1 MDKYVIDDP
10 SSLGWE
16 YDDETGRWL
25 WGGGSSSSGGGDGD
39 GGGGIPEAPV
49 TGKQFGR
56 QSAGW
61 TEIATDYLKIETDPT
76 VPDHVKNI
84 SEADINKWNSGTG
97 GGGDEDSVKLS
108 SASTQFMDGVDN
120 ALEWGTQGNDRGPYI
135 TMIGQGSAMG
145 AGLDAAAF
153 YVETDNGSYEINNT
167 SMYIRGGTLLGSH
180 GSTSSGWTYI
190 RSIDFQD
197 PDGNSI
203 IGAPDKRISDQ
214 DIANWNA
221 GTGGGGGFSGD
232 YNDLTNK
239 PTIPTNN
246 NQLSNGAGYIT
257 SSSLRRLCDYLMG
270 EQ

>member
-1 MDKYVIDDP
+1 M
-10 SSLGWE
+10 
-16 YDDETGRWL
+16 
-25 WGGGSSSSGGGDGD
+25 
-39 GGGGIPEAPV
+39 
-49 TGKQFGR
+49 
-56 QSAGW
+56 
-61 TEIATDYLKIETDPT
+61 
-76 VPDHVKNI
+76 N
-84 SEADINKWNSGTG
+84 
-97 GGGDEDSVKLS
+97 
-108 SASTQFMDGVDN
+108 GVDN
-120 ALEWGTQGNDRGPYI
+120 ALEWGTQGNDRGPYV

-180 GSTSSGWTYI
+180 GSTSLGWTYI

-221 GTGGGGGFSGD
+221 GTGGGDDGFSGD
-232 YNDLTNK
+232 YNDLVNK

-246 NQLSNGAGYIT
+246 NQLTNGAGYIT
-257 SSSLRRLCDYLMG
+257 SSSLSPYATTSWVSSNYQPKGNYLTSFTESDPTVPPHVKSISTSDINRWNNPPSGGGSDTFDDVLKGVRLVPSAHQPPTG
-270 EQ
+270 SA